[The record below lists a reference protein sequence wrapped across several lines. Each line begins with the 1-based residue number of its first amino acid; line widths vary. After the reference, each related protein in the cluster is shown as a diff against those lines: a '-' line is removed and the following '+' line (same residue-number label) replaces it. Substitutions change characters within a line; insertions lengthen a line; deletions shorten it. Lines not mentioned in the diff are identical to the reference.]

1 MRIDTSQLSN
11 DQLIEIVQS
20 FDRQGLPLERR
31 FKGDD
36 QAIRDLMCAYQIQPL
51 AANIAIVLT
60 VILREATIRGL
71 TIPTVN

>member
-36 QAIRDLMCAYQIQPL
+36 QAIRDLMCAHQIQPL